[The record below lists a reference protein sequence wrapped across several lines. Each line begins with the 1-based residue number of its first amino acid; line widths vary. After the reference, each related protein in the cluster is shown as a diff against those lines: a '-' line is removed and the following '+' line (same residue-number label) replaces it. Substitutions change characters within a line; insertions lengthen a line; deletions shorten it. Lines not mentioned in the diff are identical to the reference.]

1 MPSSTNPSAALV
13 SPAAGADT
21 AARRSDSDVPS
32 KILTM
37 DVSNY
42 SVTKKVGNGCG
53 IKSPRLDAGG
63 KSWRIIYYPNGKR
76 AGTTESISLY
86 LRLDTA
92 GAADGVAAGDDDE
105 DVEVLYKFILPG
117 PDAGIRFMSG
127 EVVSTFNRL
136 RKNAHGFERFITRDD
151 LEKSGCVR
159 NDYFNVRCDV
169 TVLSTACQ
177 RTTST
182 MPEEPS
188 LATALPSKPQHPTPS
203 SVAAADDSGRPGKP
217 CLLSAPPS
225 GQLHEPSVTAVPAA
239 SGLQGSSLLMEQA
252 PGHPREQQQSMADVL
267 QTFLPKDLGR
277 LLATKEGQGADVD
290 FEVGGMVFAAHRC
303 VLAARSPVFK
313 DDFFGPTKEENT
325 SYIRINDMNPK
336 TFQALLHYI
345 YTDSLPE
352 MNDQEVGAMAHHLLS
367 AADRFGLKG
376 LKSIMENRLCT
387 RVCVTNALATL
398 VLAEQHQ
405 CHELRNSCFRFIACP
420 ENDREVMATDDV
432 EHLAKSCPSIVKEL
446 ITEILDSREV
456 ASNGKLSL
464 RKEME

>member
-13 SPAAGADT
+13 SPT
-21 AARRSDSDVPS
+21 PARRSDSNVPS

-42 SVTKKVGNGCG
+42 SAAKMVGNGCG
-53 IKSPRLDAGG
+53 IKSPMLDAGG

-92 GAADGVAAGDDDE
+92 AAGDDEE

-136 RKNAHGFERFITRDD
+136 RQNAHGFERFITRDD

-169 TVLSTACQ
+169 TVLSTACR
-177 RTTST
+177 RTPST
-182 MPEEPS
+182 VTEEPS

-203 SVAAADDSGRPGKP
+203 SVAAAEDSGRPGKP
-217 CLLSAPPS
+217 CLVSAPPS

-239 SGLQGSSLLMEQA
+239 SGLQGSSLLREQA
-252 PGHPREQQQSMADVL
+252 PGHPREQQQSVADVL
-267 QTFLPKDLGR
+267 QTFLPKDLGH
-277 LLATKEGQGADVD
+277 LLATKEGADVD

-325 SYIRINDMNPK
+325 SYIRINDMNPE

-352 MNDQEVGAMAHHLLS
+352 MNDQEVGAVVHHLLS

-376 LKSIMENRLCT
+376 LKSTMENRLCT

-405 CHELRNSCFRFIACP
+405 CHELKNSCFRFIACP

-432 EHLAKSCPSIVKEL
+432 EHLAKSCPSIVREL
-446 ITEILDSREV
+446 ITKILDSREV
-456 ASNGKLSL
+456 ASNGKRSL
-464 RKEME
+464 RK